1 MKFNSLVVAAMVIA
15 SVNAGG
21 RKKSA
26 GGHRHNDGS
35 GPSSEAVISRVY
47 VPVPVVPSESASS
60 RDFSEEEWAV
70 LEGRDPISVQKVRDL
85 KDYGTIKTPD
95 CDTLFGKLQDLQGRI
110 LQLSDKYSSCRLTLC
125 KININADRFKP
136 EEMDEYLKS
145 HATASGTMQ
154 RARQV
159 AITLKEEYERT
170 WMSFEDAG
178 CLNQSNRL
186 FTPKEID
193 KWVIFLGNPVKL
205 PVCERDRGIAV

>member
-85 KDYGTIKTPD
+85 KDLAPLKPQTA
-95 CDTLFGKLQDLQGRI
+95 I
-110 LQLSDKYSSCRLTLC
+110 LYLANY
-125 KININADRFKP
+125 KIYRDVFFSFLINTVVAD
-136 EEMDEYLKS
+136 
-145 HATASGTMQ
+145 
-154 RARQV
+154 
-159 AITLKEEYERT
+159 
-170 WMSFEDAG
+170 
-178 CLNQSNRL
+178 
-186 FTPKEID
+186 
-193 KWVIFLGNPVKL
+193 
-205 PVCERDRGIAV
+205 

>member
-1 MKFNSLVVAAMVIA
+1 MKVNVLVVAAMVIA

-21 RKKSA
+21 RKKGA

-35 GPSSEAVISRVY
+35 EPSSEAVISRVY
-47 VPVPVVPSESASS
+47 VPVPVVSLESASS
-60 RDFSEEEWAV
+60 RDFSDEEWAL
-70 LEGRDPISVQKVRDL
+70 LEGRDPTSVQKARDL
-85 KDYGTIKTPD
+85 KDFGIIKTPD
-95 CDTLFGKLQDLQGRI
+95 CDTLFAKLQDLQGRI

-125 KININADRFKP
+125 GINIKADSSKSN
-136 EEMDEYLKS
+136 EIAGYLTS

-159 AITLKEEYERT
+159 AITLKEEYEET
-170 WMSFEDAG
+170 WMSFLDAG

-186 FTPKEID
+186 FTPEEIG